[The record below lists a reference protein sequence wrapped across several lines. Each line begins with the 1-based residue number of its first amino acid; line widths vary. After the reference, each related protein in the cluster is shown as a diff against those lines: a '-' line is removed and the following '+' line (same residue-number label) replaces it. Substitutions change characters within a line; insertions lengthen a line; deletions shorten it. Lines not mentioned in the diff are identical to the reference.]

1 MGALPKDEAIAVL
14 NSFHDRM
21 DAAAQEG
28 PARFLEVFRNSPA
41 GVGAHEIDDHMVI
54 TRVNPEE
61 LRLMRY
67 TEAQMVGRPVL
78 EFVVMKEAAQRA
90 VDQKLKGSKELKP
103 FVRSLMRG
111 DGTAIPVV
119 IVERYCRDRQGK
131 IAGIRT
137 AIHEITV
144 D

>member
-1 MGALPKDEAIAVL
+1 MPPLPKDEAIAVL
-14 NSFHDRM
+14 NAFHDKM

-28 PARFLEVFRNSPA
+28 PARFLEVFRNAPP
-41 GVGAHEIDDHMVI
+41 GVGAHEIDEHMVI

-61 LRLMRY
+61 LKLMRY
-67 TEAQMVGRPVL
+67 TEDQMVGHPVL

-90 VDQKLKGSKELKP
+90 VDQKLKGSKELRP
-103 FVRSLMRG
+103 FVRSLTRG

-119 IVERYCRDRQGK
+119 IVERYCRNREGK

-144 D
+144 E